1 MKLFT
6 WLLILCVS
14 VGLFSLAWAGTA
26 DVVDAQAACSG
37 HEQLVCQ
44 FTVTVRHTD
53 DGTSH
58 YADRWEVL
66 SLDGNL
72 LKTRKLHH
80 PHVKEQPFTR
90 SVSGV
95 RIPPSTKQVRIRAH
109 DSVHGYGGK
118 DLIIDLPH

>member
-1 MKLFT
+1 MKVYTL
-6 WLLILCVS
+6 LLIPCVMI
-14 VGLFSLAWAGTA
+14 GYCGLAWAGAA

-44 FTVTVRHTD
+44 FTVTVRHAD

-66 SLDGNL
+66 SLDGRVL
-72 LKTRKLHH
+72 QTRKLHH

-90 SVSGV
+90 SISGV
-95 RIPPSTKQVRIRAH
+95 RMPPSTNKVRIRAH
-109 DSVHGYGGK
+109 DSLHGYGGK